1 MKKLVLITVLSIPV
15 LLFVFAGCESQNK
28 RKAAEELMA
37 KEEKNKDFIKAYNED
52 IWNNHNMSAFE
63 KYYAADFIDHTATGD
78 MNLEQVKGICQ
89 AYFTACPDLNITID
103 LIVAEGDKV
112 TKVWTSSGTH
122 NGEFMGIPATGKQ
135 ITIKGIEVFRIAD
148 GKIVEVWA
156 SMDNLGMLQQ
166 LGAIPPMGG
175 E

>member
-1 MKKLVLITVLSIPV
+1 
-15 LLFVFAGCESQNK
+15 
-28 RKAAEELMA
+28 
-37 KEEKNKDFIKAYNED
+37 
-52 IWNNHNMSAFE
+52 
-63 KYYAADFIDHTATGD
+63 
-78 MNLEQVKGICQ
+78 
-89 AYFTACPDLNITID
+89 
-103 LIVAEGDKV
+103 
-112 TKVWTSSGTH
+112 
-122 NGEFMGIPATGKQ
+122 MGIPATGKQ